1 MADKFK
7 VGDKVKVAKNA
18 PQMYI
23 AGVSFIFTEIAS
35 TVTKIDYPENN
46 PEDQMLRIEITSFNF
61 MEIPSIYVERV
72 ENEEQTEAEEDAR
85 IRQMEAELDEF
96 RKTELDRVL
105 RPEKYHTYEVTV
117 DNVAMDWQRYEADLA
132 KEIAVKLSKPNENKP
147 GYVADYAVSVAKAV
161 VENLKKK

>member
-46 PEDQMLRIEITSFNF
+46 PEDQTLRIEITPFNF

-72 ENEEQTEAEEDAR
+72 ENEKQTEAEEVDR

-96 RKTELDRVL
+96 RKAELIFIG
-105 RPEKYHTYEVTV
+105 KT
-117 DNVAMDWQRYEADLA
+117 
-132 KEIAVKLSKPNENKP
+132 K
-147 GYVADYAVSVAKAV
+147 
-161 VENLKKK
+161 

>member
-7 VGDKVKVAKNA
+7 LGDKVKVAKNA

-23 AGVSFIFTEIAS
+23 AGVSFVFTEIAS

-46 PEDQMLRIEITSFNF
+46 PEDQTLRIEITPFNF

-72 ENEEQTEAEEDAR
+72 ENEKQTEAEEVAR
-85 IRQMEAELDEF
+85 IRQLEAELEEF
-96 RKTELDRVL
+96 IKDELDRVSH
-105 RPEKYHTYEVTV
+105 PEKYYTYEVTV
-117 DNVAMDWQRYEADLA
+117 DNVAMDWQRYEADLS
-132 KEIAVKLSKPNENKP
+132 KEIAVKLSDPNENKP
-147 GYVADYAVSVAKAV
+147 GYVANYAVSVAKAV